1 MGEGMIKYSLFENH
15 LTPDP
20 DDQLAVVQPISTK
33 SMEDV
38 VDQMISRGSTVTKAE
53 ALSVMEE
60 FAVALIQL
68 IKDGHNVV
76 TPLFNVSI
84 SIRGTFVDASDAFDS
99 SRHTMKV
106 RILPGRRLKE
116 VMSKVKVEKVQGMKP
131 LPVLQ
136 SFRDVTSKTE
146 SDILTPGGIGHIVGS
161 ALKFDA
167 ADANQGV
174 FFTALNGAIT
184 KVETVADATPSKIIF
199 VIPATLTAGEYSLS
213 VRTLLLNTKDIREG
227 YLLDNITVK

>member
-1 MGEGMIKYSLFENH
+1 MIKYSLFENN

-60 FAVALIQL
+60 FALALIQ
-68 IKDGHNVV
+68 IVKDGHNVT
-76 TPLFNVSI
+76 TPLFNMAVSI
-84 SIRGTFVDASDAFDS
+84 KGTFANASDAFDS
-99 SRHTMKV
+99 TRHTVKV
-106 RILPGRRLKE
+106 RLLPGRRLKDA
-116 VMSKVKVEKVQGMKP
+116 VNKVKVEKVQATKP

-136 SFRDVTSKTE
+136 SFKDVTSKTE
-146 SDILTPGGIGHIVGS
+146 SDTLTPGGVGHILGS
-161 ALKFDA
+161 VLKFDA
-167 ADANQGV
+167 ADATQGV
-174 FFTALNGAIT
+174 FFTALNGTVT
-184 KVETVADATPSKIIF
+184 KVETVVEAIPSKIIF

>member
-1 MGEGMIKYSLFENH
+1 MIKYSLYENH

-20 DDQLAVVQPISTK
+20 DDQMAVVQPISTK

-60 FAVALIQL
+60 FAVALVQL
-68 IKDGHNVV
+68 VKDGHNVV
-76 TPLFNVSI
+76 TPLFNVAV

-99 SRHTMKV
+99 SRHTVKV
-106 RILPGRRLKE
+106 RVLPGRRLKE
-116 VMSKVKVEKVQGMKP
+116 VVSKLKVEKVQGTKP

-136 SFRDVTSKTE
+136 AFKDVTSKTE
-146 SDILTPGGIGHIVGS
+146 SDIVTPGGVGQILGN

-167 ADANQGV
+167 ADAAQGV
-174 FFTALNGAIT
+174 FFTALNGTVT
-184 KVETVADATPSKIIF
+184 KVETLVDATPTKITF
-199 VIPATLTAGEYSLS
+199 VTPATLTAGEYSLS
-213 VRTLLLNTKDIREG
+213 VRTLLLGTKDVREG
-227 YLLDNITVK
+227 YLFDNMTVK